1 MSQLISVWCSDGIL
15 AALVVVSM
23 AAPLES
29 PRFLY
34 QSATPEARTEGGR
47 RLGAAGGVDSN
58 STRQEW
64 RGGLL
69 RLWLPPVYLFSAFVL
84 FLSATTLQ
92 EWGQSMC
99 SSPLPFCWKEGVAG
113 SSFLGP
119 KANLLGSAA
128 RPVCFLVYAIGPVW
142 GRPTCDVS
150 LSEDVNVITN

>member
-1 MSQLISVWCSDGIL
+1 LSQLISVWWSDGIL

-47 RLGAAGGVDSN
+47 RLGAAGAVDSA
-58 STRQEW
+58 RQEW
-64 RGGLL
+64 RVGLL
-69 RLWLPPVYLFSAFVL
+69 RAAALWLPPVFPFPLPCSFF
-84 FLSATTLQ
+84 FLSATT
-92 EWGQSMC
+92 
-99 SSPLPFCWKEGVAG
+99 SSPRMREHVFLAATMASGMGA

-119 KANLLGSAA
+119 KAKLLGSAA

-142 GRPTCDVS
+142 GRPRIGLV
-150 LSEDVNVITN
+150 EV

>member
-34 QSATPEARTEGGR
+34 QSATPEERTEGGR
-47 RLGAAGGVDSN
+47 RLAAAGGVDSN

-69 RLWLPPVYLFSAFVL
+69 RLWLPPVYPFSAFVL
-84 FLSATTLQ
+84 FLSATT
-92 EWGQSMC
+92 
-99 SSPLPFCWKEGVAG
+99 SSPRMREHVFLAATMASGMGA

-119 KANLLGSAA
+119 KAKLLGSAA

-142 GRPTCDVS
+142 GRPRIRLV
-150 LSEDVNVITN
+150 EV